1 MSWQDDLKKIEDVF
15 HQKLRTDATF
25 EWLYLRALD
34 EAGQSDDAS
43 LELIDGMTQLGKHVA
58 LHAQYPIAKK
68 LFEKTLDLCDKK
80 LGFVD
85 IRSGKLCDSI
95 ANCLMMQGKYN
106 EALTILEK
114 WVLASD
120 ATVDKSHSD
129 HREIISHYAE
139 VMYRAGKNTQAKE
152 VVENLLNVLPAKD
165 PLTNSLN
172 EKLVRYETPWQT
184 SFDTTDNG
192 QAQLLQEEMLHGSPA
207 SLESLRQ
214 AVFDIVVKQAVAGAP
229 WKDLCR
235 GPMEINGITE
245 AEIEAEVGR
254 RKALSQSTRA
264 Q

>member
-25 EWLYLRALD
+25 EWLYVRAID
-34 EAGQSDDAS
+34 EANQSDRAS
-43 LELIDGMTQLGKHVA
+43 HELIDGMTQLGKHVA

-68 LFEKTLDLCDKK
+68 LFEKTLELCEKK
-80 LGFVD
+80 LGYED

-106 EALTILEK
+106 EGLATLEK

-120 ATVDKSHSD
+120 ATVNKSDPD
-129 HREIISHYAE
+129 HREIIAHYAE
-139 VMYRAGKNTQAKE
+139 LIYRSGKNAQAKE
-152 VVENLLNVLPAKD
+152 VVQKLLQILPEKD
-165 PLTNSLN
+165 PLTNTLN
-172 EKLVRYETPWQT
+172 EKLVRYDTPWQT
-184 SFDTTDNG
+184 SFDPADHE
-192 QAQLLQEEMLHGSPA
+192 QAQLLREETLHGSPA

-235 GPMEINGITE
+235 GPLEINGITE

-254 RKALSQSTRA
+254 RKALAQSSRTE
-264 Q
+264 